1 MKNFWRQGGRRWLL
15 LLGVPVIAALAA
27 AAAGA
32 GTTHAAAPRALQL
45 APHTSTR
52 AGKPVKPRVVHPQNG
67 LRRNLKKAKGER
79 EPEPTA
85 PVHFP
90 QGTAKTGPPRLVPDG
105 RRSKK
110 GAFARA
116 SSVPVPLAPTGS
128 FAELNGYTAATAE
141 NTCPGFPN
149 ACNFS
154 LPPDTQMAAGRNE
167 VVEDVNNYMFVYKK
181 DGSLKKSFPLTDL
194 FQPQNTTVGLTDPK
208 IVFDPTTDYYYATE
222 MACEGAG
229 CGSTSWTDMGIS
241 LAVTKDPAGAWTV
254 YDRVNDGTVLQDQEK
269 LGFSGDKIT
278 FAVNAYGDK
287 GGTTSGPENV
297 VVMQKSD
304 ATSGQTLDWVAI
316 SDSGGSTFAF
326 DSMPTTPLNASTSD
340 NTQYVVWDGQQSS
353 SNYMK
358 LVRITGTPDGGDVD
372 YSSVHQLGLADQT
385 APPRPLAQGGN
396 LCTGSKGPCA
406 AGKGDKQ
413 NFQSAVVQGND
424 LWAVAS
430 DGCTPTGDSTVRS
443 CTRLVE
449 VTLGGGDSVS
459 NDSDLGTPGTYR
471 INPSV
476 SKDTDGHV
484 FFGFTISSSSTYGT
498 AAIDGSA
505 LPLPTTLQR
514 IDYAAGD
521 SAYTDGRWGDYSG
534 TQQDPSNTH
543 DIWSAQ
549 EFAACNTACSNFGSN
564 GWGTAIGQFTYHEP
578 VITSISPTQGPP
590 SGGTTVDIYGSE
602 FANGGTTVDFGSNAS
617 GSVTWIDSTHI
628 QAVSPPGSVGTVDIT
643 AQTDAGTSNTSS
655 ADQFTYRKFP
665 TTTTYTGATS
675 GDYNDSVTLSARL
688 TNNDNS
694 LGVAGK
700 TIDFSIGSET
710 CSATTNLFG
719 DASCP
724 VTLADLPGGSYS
736 VQATFTGDVDYEAS
750 GASTPFTVNK
760 EDTRLIYGG
769 PATSHY
775 HDSFTAS
782 ATLTDLH
789 DGTPIAGKT
798 ITFTLGSDSC
808 QSATDGSGNAHC
820 SLTPSQVSATSIT
833 ATFAGDAY
841 FLPSSD
847 SKPFSIT
854 PEETTTTYTGPKVI
868 LASASGATLTATLV
882 EEGSNNADGDPSPV
896 VPNPTE
902 TVTLSVGSQSCQATT
917 TSLSGDVSCTIPSIS
932 VPLGPETVKASFG
945 GDSFYQASSDSANA
959 IVFAFPS
966 SGVFTLG
973 DLTVATAGPST
984 VTWWSN
990 NWYLLNSLSGGQ
1002 APPPFKGFVG
1012 TVTLPSTT
1020 PANFCSRTWSTSG
1033 GNSPPPPPT
1042 VPSYMGVIDSKKIT
1056 KSGNTISGSYFKIVV
1071 VKTNP
1076 GYAPGPLNQGTGK
1089 IVDTFCTAP

>member
-1 MKNFWRQGGRRWLL
+1 MKDFWRRGSRRWLL
-15 LLGVPVIAALAA
+15 ILSVPAVAALAA
-27 AAAGA
+27 SATAVAR
-32 GTTHAAAPRALQL
+32 TTASAAPATPQQVERA
-45 APHTSTR
+45 TIRS
-52 AGKPVKPRVVHPQNG
+52 GKPIVPRVVHPTNG
-67 LRRNLKKAKGER
+67 LHRGQNKAKGEQ

-90 QGTAKTGPPRLVPDG
+90 RGTAKTGPPQVISDTGPRRG
-105 RRSKK
+105 RVSWLL
-110 GAFARA
+110 GGLTA
-116 SSVPVPLAPTGS
+116 SGS
-128 FAELNGYTAATAE
+128 FADLNDFVAATAE

-149 ACNFS
+149 ACNFN

-194 FQPQNTTVGLTDPK
+194 FQPQNQTYGLTDPK

-222 MACEGAG
+222 MACVGAG
-229 CGSTSWTDMGIS
+229 CGGTSWTSMGIS

-254 YDRVNDGTVLQDQEK
+254 YDRVNNGNVLQDQEK

-304 ATSGQTLDWVAI
+304 AVAGQTLDWVVF

-326 DSMPTTPLNASTSD
+326 DSMPTTPVNASTSD

-358 LVRITGTPDGGDVD
+358 LIRITGTPDAGPVNT
-372 YSSVHQLGLADQT
+372 SVTQLSIADQT
-385 APPRPLAQGGN
+385 APPRPLAQGGF
-396 LCTGSKGPCA
+396 LCTGSKGPCT
-406 AGKGDKQ
+406 GTTGDKQ

-424 LWAVAS
+424 LWTVAT
-430 DGCTPTGDSTVRS
+430 DGCTPPGDNTTRS

-449 VTLGGGDSVS
+449 LNLGNNSVS
-459 NDSDLGTPGTYR
+459 NDSDLGTNGTYR
-471 INPSV
+471 INASV
-476 SKDTDGHV
+476 TKDSDNHV

-505 LPLPTTLQR
+505 LPLPATLQR
-514 IDYAAGD
+514 IDFASGD

-543 DIWSAQ
+543 DVWSAQ
-549 EFAACNTACSNFGSN
+549 EFAACNTGCSNFGST
-564 GWGTAIGQFTYHEP
+564 GWGTAIGQFTFREP
-578 VITSISPTQGPP
+578 QISSISPTFGPP

-602 FANGGTTVDFGSNAS
+602 FANGGTTVKFGANTS

-628 QAVSPPGSVGTVDIT
+628 QASSPAGSVGTVDVT
-643 AQTDAGTSNTSS
+643 AQTGAGTSNTSS

-675 GDYNDSVTLSARL
+675 GDYNDVVTLKAHL
-688 TNNDNS
+688 KNNDNS

-700 TIDFSIGSET
+700 TVSFSVGAES
-710 CSATTNLFG
+710 CSGTTNSSG
-719 DASCP
+719 DASCS

-736 VQATFTGDVDYEAS
+736 VVATFTGDVDYEAS

-760 EDTRLIYGG
+760 EDTKLVYGG
-769 PATSHY
+769 PLTSHY
-775 HDSFTAS
+775 HDSISAS
-782 ATLTDLH
+782 ATLTDP
-789 DGTPIAGKT
+789 DDKTPISGMS
-798 ITFTLGSDSC
+798 ITFTLGADTCSASTNSSGVASC
-808 QSATDGSGNAHC
+808 
-820 SLTPSQVSATSIT
+820 LITPSQVSATTIS
-833 ATFAGDAY
+833 ASYAGDSY
-841 FLPSSD
+841 FQSASD
-847 SKPFSIT
+847 TQSFSIT
-854 PEETTTTYTGPKVI
+854 PEETTVSYTGPTVI
-868 LASASGATLTATLV
+868 LAGASGATLTATLV
-882 EEGSNNADGDPSPV
+882 EEGSNDADSDAGSI

-902 TVTLSVGSQSCQATT
+902 TVTLSIGTQSCTATT
-917 TSLSGDVSCTIPSIS
+917 TSTSGDVSCVIPSVT
-932 VPLGPETVKASFG
+932 VPLGPQTVGASFA
-945 GDSFYQASSDSANA
+945 GDSYYQASSDSKTAT
-959 IVFAFPS
+959 VFAFPS

-973 DLTVATAGPST
+973 DLTVAGAGSST

-990 NWYLLNSLSGGQ
+990 NWYLLDSLSGGQ

-1012 TVTLPSTT
+1012 TVTLPNTT
-1020 PANFCSRTWSTSG
+1020 PANICSGTWTTSG
-1033 GNSPPPPPT
+1033 GNSPPPPAT
-1042 VPSYMGVIDSKKIT
+1042 VPSYMGVIVASKIT
-1056 KSGNTISGSYFKIVV
+1056 KKGTAISGGYAKIVV
-1071 VKTNP
+1071 VKTDP

-1089 IVDTFCTAP
+1089 IVATFCP